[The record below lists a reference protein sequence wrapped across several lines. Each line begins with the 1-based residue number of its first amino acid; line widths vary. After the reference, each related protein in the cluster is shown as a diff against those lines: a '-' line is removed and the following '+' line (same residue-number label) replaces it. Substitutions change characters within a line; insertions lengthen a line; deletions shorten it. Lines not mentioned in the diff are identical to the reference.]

1 MHFPSRAQL
10 ASVLVLAVLAAPVV
24 AETTLNG
31 GVRLSR
37 DSNVNGS
44 PDTPNKDNQRS
55 DTYLTTSASA
65 VYFTP
70 LNKEQTNYFIGQVG
84 AMFANYHNYKNLNN
98 STLVASAGLYR
109 QLSPKWS
116 GQLMGRGFVRE
127 TRQQDRNSSGYGA
140 TLEIKRQM
148 TDTIWLKGIVDYEDS
163 SANLRTFSNT
173 GMTYGLNLGYL
184 PKKDRFI
191 NLGVSKSE
199 RDFKSVT
206 PFTSKSTVWF
216 IDGTEKI
223 SKNWYLSLG
232 YAFADNDSNFAGTAY
247 SSHMISAGLSFS
259 Y

>member
-1 MHFPSRAQL
+1 MHRPLRPQL
-10 ASVLVLAVLAAPVV
+10 AVAMVLLLLAAHAH
-24 AETTLNG
+24 AETTINA
-31 GVRLSR
+31 GVRLSH

-44 PDTPNKDNQRS
+44 PDTPSKNNQRS

-70 LNKEQTNYFIGQVG
+70 LDKERTNYFIGQVG
-84 AMFANYHNYKNLNN
+84 ALFSRYHNYTNLNN
-98 STLVASAGLYR
+98 STLMASAGLYR

-116 GQLMGRGFVRE
+116 GQLTGRGFVRE
-127 TRQQDRNSSGYGA
+127 TRQDDRNSSGYGA

-148 TDTIWLKGIVDYEDS
+148 SDKVWLKGIVDYEDS

-173 GMTYGLNLGYL
+173 GTTYGLNLGYL

-191 NLGVSKSE
+191 NLGVSKSD
-199 RDFKSVT
+199 RNFKSVT
-206 PFTSKSTVWF
+206 PFSSKSTVWF

-223 SKNWYLSLG
+223 SKNWYLNLG
-232 YAFADNDSNFAGTAY
+232 YAYADNDSNFAGTAY
-247 SSHMISAGLSFS
+247 TSHVVSAGLSFS